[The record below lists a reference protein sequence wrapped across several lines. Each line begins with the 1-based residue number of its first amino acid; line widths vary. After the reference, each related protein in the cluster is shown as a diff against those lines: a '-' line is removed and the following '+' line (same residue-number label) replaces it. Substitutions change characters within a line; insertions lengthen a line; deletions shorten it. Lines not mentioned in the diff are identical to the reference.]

1 MEQKPRVETGK
12 VQIGED
18 WPGVFIRGD
27 NAMHYAITLRG
38 FLRDHG
44 GGDDDAL
51 AVAVLRGLVGVLME
65 AKNSNGIEP
74 VLLERVEE
82 DG

>member
-1 MEQKPRVETGK
+1 MEQKQRVETGK

-38 FLRDHG
+38 FLRKHG
-44 GGDDDAL
+44 HGDDDAL

-65 AKNSNGIEP
+65 ARNDNGIAP
-74 VLLERVEE
+74 VMLEEVEDDE
-82 DG
+82 